1 MVVPIQLTPEA
12 LFAQLRGRGMTALAA
27 NAKSAEYLTESRQ
40 VRIQGPNFADTDG
53 FHIYA
58 YLRLRL
64 RLTSAENDQHAARLL
79 EIIQLFAQL
88 AEECGRVAGVE
99 QLEVQGKRSHYLLLC
114 KMNNAESLARLLA
127 FCVALARVVEKRIK
141 PLAGAD
147 WIGFSMAADHGRAIL
162 VDSRPFDQSG
172 SLISLGPAANAPA
185 KKLNRR
191 VEKGGVP
198 DGFLAVNMA
207 CYNRPS
213 DPDAD
218 PRWEERNLTEP
229 SRELRGRTEELTE
242 QMLVATANTAAFYGQ
257 KRANYGRGPVA
268 LATNSAD
275 FINVSATTFKD
286 PRKVQGLAM
295 RVDLHGFSAQ
305 VLAAFRAGDDRM
317 IMGLV
322 TRFNEILTYP
332 TQFKDR
338 LDRPM
343 ILLPW
348 AGDQANMILLPK
360 PGETYTEAR
369 GYLAVEA
376 ARAWHRQEFEGFTKL
391 AAGGGVRR
399 SWRELL
405 EGARWVAGLAG
416 GDDEGEDDGH
426 SYLLVANI
434 LAGDRGFLSVAGWGW
449 GRALDAQEADDVRE
463 EDTVL
468 PNEDY
473 HGLDSP
479 YQAGFRPLDS
489 RFYRAPY
496 RALKDAE
503 KAKEATLSISRT
515 APIVSAPRIVRPEPR
530 PYGSR

>member
-1 MVVPIQLTPEA
+1 MVTPVKLSPEA
-12 LFAQLRGRGMTALAA
+12 LFAQLRGRGTAVLTASAKAA
-27 NAKSAEYLTESRQ
+27 GYFTENRQ
-40 VRIQGPNFADTDG
+40 IQIQGPNYSDTDG

-64 RLTSAENDQHAARLL
+64 RLTNAENDQHAARLL

-99 QLEVQGKRSHYLLLC
+99 QLEVQGKRGHYLLLC
-114 KMNNAESLARLLA
+114 KMNNAESLSRLLA
-127 FCVALARVVEKRIK
+127 FCVAMARVIEERIK

-147 WIGFSMAADHGRAIL
+147 WAGFSMAADHGRAIL
-162 VDSRPFDQSG
+162 VDSRPYDQSG

-191 VEKGGVP
+191 LDDGGVP
-198 DGFLAVNMA
+198 NGYLAVNMA
-207 CYNRPS
+207 CYNRSS
-213 DPDAD
+213 DPSA
-218 PRWEERNLTEP
+218 RAHWEQRNLAEP
-229 SRELRGRTEELTE
+229 SAELRERTDELTNR
-242 QMLVATANTAAFYGQ
+242 MLVATANTAAFYSQ
-257 KRANYGRGPVA
+257 NRATHGRGLVA
-268 LATNSAD
+268 LAANSAD
-275 FINVSATTFKD
+275 FIDVSSTTFKD
-286 PRKVQGLAM
+286 PRKVQGFAM
-295 RVDLHGFSAQ
+295 RVDLDGFTKQ
-305 VLAAFRAGDDRM
+305 VLAAFRTDDDRA
-317 IMGLV
+317 IMALV
-322 TRFNEILTYP
+322 VRFNEILTYP

-360 PGETYTEAR
+360 PGETYADAR

-376 ARAWHRQEFEGFTKL
+376 ARAWHRQEFEGFAKL
-391 AAGGGVRR
+391 AAGGQRR

-405 EGARWVAGLAG
+405 GDARWVIGWAG
-416 GDDEGEDDGH
+416 GDSEGEDDGH

-449 GRALDAQEADDVRE
+449 GRALDAQEAEDVRA

-473 HGLDSP
+473 QGLDNI
-479 YQAGFRPLDS
+479 YQTGFHPLDS

-496 RALKDAE
+496 SALKAAE
-503 KAKEATLSISRT
+503 KAKETTLSISRPASVIA
-515 APIVSAPRIVRPEPR
+515 APQIVRPAAR
-530 PYGSR
+530 PYAGR

>member
-1 MVVPIQLTPEA
+1 MVVPIKLSPET
-12 LFAQLRGRGMTALAA
+12 LFAQLRGRGMATFAT

-40 VRIQGPNFADTDG
+40 VQIQGPNFADTDG

-64 RLTSAENDQHAARLL
+64 RLTNAENDQHAARLL

-88 AEECGRVAGVE
+88 AEECGQVAGVE

-114 KMNNAESLARLLA
+114 KMNDDASFSRLLA
-127 FCVALARVVEKRIK
+127 FCIALARVVEKRIK

-147 WIGFSMAADHGRAIL
+147 WIGFAMAADHGRAIL

-185 KKLNRR
+185 KRLNRR
-191 VEKGGVP
+191 GDNERVP
-198 DGFLAVNMA
+198 DGHLAVNMA
-207 CYNRPS
+207 NYNRPS
-213 DPDAD
+213 DPGAR
-218 PRWEERNLTEP
+218 PNWLLRNLAEP
-229 SRELRGRTEELTE
+229 TADVREQTEELTE
-242 QMLVATANTAAFYGQ
+242 QMLAATANTAAFYGR
-257 KRANYGRGPVA
+257 KHANYGRGLVA
-268 LATNSAD
+268 LAANSAD
-275 FINVSATTFKD
+275 FINVSANTFKD

-305 VLAAFRAGDDRM
+305 VLAAFRAGDDRV

-322 TRFNEILTYP
+322 ARFNEILTYP

-338 LDRPM
+338 LNRPM

-360 PGETYTEAR
+360 PGETYAETR

-376 ARAWHRQEFEGFTKL
+376 ARAWHRQEFEGFAKL
-391 AAGGGVRR
+391 AANGQRR

-405 EGARWVAGLAG
+405 EGARWVAGMAG
-416 GDDEGEDDGH
+416 GDDEGDDDDH

-479 YQAGFRPLDS
+479 YQAGFRPLDT

-496 RALKDAE
+496 NALRDAE
-503 KAKEATLSISRT
+503 KAKETTLSTSRT
-515 APIVSAPRIVRPEPR
+515 AAIISAPQIVRPEAR
-530 PYGSR
+530 PYAS